1 MTTRVRINLVSAQE
15 LQAVP
20 GLTAQQADAIVKHR
34 AQHGPI
40 TDAKELAEILGN
52 SPVVASIASVADFT
66 PADST
71 APEAPGA

>member
-34 AQHGPI
+34 VQHGPI
-40 TDAKELAEILGN
+40 TDARQLAEVLGN
-52 SPVVASIASVADFT
+52 SAVVASIASVADFT

>member
-15 LQAVP
+15 LQTVP
-20 GLTAQQADAIVKHR
+20 GLTAQQVEAIVKHR

-40 TDAKELAEILGN
+40 VDAKQLADVLK
-52 SPVVASIASVADFT
+52 SSAAAASLASVADFT

>member
-1 MTTRVRINLVSAQE
+1 MTTRVRINLVNAQE
-15 LQAVP
+15 LEAVP
-20 GLTAQQADAIVKHR
+20 GLTAQQAEAIVKHR

-40 TDAKELAEILGN
+40 EDARQLADVLEGAPAAASL
-52 SPVVASIASVADFT
+52 ASIADFT

>member
-15 LQAVP
+15 LEAVP
-20 GLTAQQADAIVKHR
+20 GVTAKQADAIVKHR

-40 TDAKELAEILGN
+40 ADERQLADVLGN
-52 SPVVASIASVADFT
+52 PAAAASIASVADFT